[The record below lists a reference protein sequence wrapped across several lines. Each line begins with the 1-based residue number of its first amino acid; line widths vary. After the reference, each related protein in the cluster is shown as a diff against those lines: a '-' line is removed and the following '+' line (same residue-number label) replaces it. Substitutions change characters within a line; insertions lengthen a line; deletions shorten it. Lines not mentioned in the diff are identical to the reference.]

1 MQVNAESSNMFECYA
16 ECSLPYAKVLQVNA
30 ESSNIFE
37 CYAECSSPYTKVV
50 YLIQNT
56 CPHDDSLSKNNIVM
70 ESLNIL
76 ITFASK

>member
-1 MQVNAESSNMFECYA
+1 MNAESSNMFECYA
-16 ECSLPYAKVLQVNA
+16 ECSLPYA
-30 ESSNIFE
+30 
-37 CYAECSSPYTKVV
+37 KVV